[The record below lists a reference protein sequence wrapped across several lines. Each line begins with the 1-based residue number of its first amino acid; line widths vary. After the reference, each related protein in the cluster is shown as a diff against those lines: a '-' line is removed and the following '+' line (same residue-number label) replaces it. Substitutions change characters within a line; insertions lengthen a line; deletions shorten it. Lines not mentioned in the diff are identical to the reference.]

1 MHPVEQAYV
10 LFHQPYGLSSD
21 LADVSDYHTD
31 HTDEE
36 YGEYTVEKL
45 SKNKADWKL
54 LVEGE
59 RLLDQ

>member
-45 SKNKADWKL
+45 SKNKAD
-54 LVEGE
+54 
-59 RLLDQ
+59 